1 MVSNYTAAAL
11 TIFAFVP
18 LLQSSPRKTP
28 VKIVVLSSL
37 PGSAGALVHLGSWA
51 SVWAGYSASKAA
63 ANMLF
68 QEAGAWSR
76 LWRVGWRPM
85 RGWLD
90 GRTRQCRFPSSFKAA
105 TLNLQLPIM
114 MAFISSSFKSTQ
126 VRLATRRLT
135 QRLPIS
141 HC

>member
-11 TIFAFVP
+11 TIFAFIP

-37 PGSAGALVHLGSWA
+37 PGSAGALAHLGSWA

-68 QEAGAWSR
+68 SGSWR
-76 LWRVGWRPM
+76 L
-85 RGWLD
+85 
-90 GRTRQCRFPSSFKAA
+90 
-105 TLNLQLPIM
+105 
-114 MAFISSSFKSTQ
+114 ISPLTG
-126 VRLATRRLT
+126 RLA
-135 QRLPIS
+135 S
-141 HC
+141 HARMAGR